1 LHSQEQRRRVL
12 AAVATQRGTIE
23 QARQRWAQADAGA
36 GGGQG
41 HDDDPGSPLSTGGS
55 PLPRGGHDRRPLRR
69 VQEQEQLLTNSP
81 TRYFDPSYASYA
93 PSSQPAAAS
102 RQPPPSGAHLHHGG
116 PDRAGQ
122 AAPSWES
129 TGYSYGSYGD
139 HGGGSSIPTGRTL
152 LSGSYGDLGGGSI
165 PTGRTL
171 LSDAD
176 EALLAEVEAS
186 AAEAATA

>member
-1 LHSQEQRRRVL
+1 ML

-23 QARQRWAQADAGA
+23 HARQRWAQADAGA
-36 GGGQG
+36 GGVQGQG

-69 VQEQEQLLTNSP
+69 VQEQQQLLTNSP
-81 TRYFDPSYASYA
+81 TRYFDPSYNASYA
-93 PSSQPAAAS
+93 PPSQPAAA
-102 RQPPPSGAHLHHGG
+102 RQPPPSGAHHLHHGG

-139 HGGGSSIPTGRTL
+139 LGGSSIPTGRTL
-152 LSGSYGDLGGGSI
+152 LSGSYGDPGGGSI

-186 AAEAATA
+186 AAEAAAA